1 MEKREKRRE
10 DEVGDKIGEAD
21 IRVRNGNK
29 KKIRQDKKKRRENAE
44 VKENQPARSAGW
56 GGNDKHKSINNQN
69 NYASMDKNS
78 SSLIILTP
86 SSFAFLFLEEAEVE
100 SLLIR

>member
-1 MEKREKRRE
+1 MEAGNRKRKEEIKEK
-10 DEVGDKIGEAD
+10 A
-21 IRVRNGNK
+21 
-29 KKIRQDKKKRRENAE
+29 
-44 VKENQPARSAGW
+44 KENQPALRAGW
-56 GGNDKHKSINNQN
+56 GENDKHKSINNHN

>member
-1 MEKREKRRE
+1 M
-10 DEVGDKIGEAD
+10 DGN
-21 IRVRNGNK
+21 RNGKEEAEK
-29 KKIRQDKKKRRENAE
+29 KEIRQDKKKNEEKRQKERIKKE
-44 VKENQPARSAGW
+44 VKDPQLARSAGW